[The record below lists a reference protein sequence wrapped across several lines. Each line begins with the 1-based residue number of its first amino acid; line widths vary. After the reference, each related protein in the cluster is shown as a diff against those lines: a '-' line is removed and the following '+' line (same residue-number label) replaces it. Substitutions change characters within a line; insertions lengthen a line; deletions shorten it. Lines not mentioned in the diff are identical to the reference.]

1 MLIYSTI
8 LMNYDK
14 FRKSARQ
21 GGPNVMDQTAR
32 HSLRENRHHGN
43 SMFPLAAYWI
53 TQTDASAPVLE
64 CHWHAEA
71 EFFIV
76 LEGETLFQIDTEY
89 FRVKAGEAV
98 FIDGGDIHAGHASGD
113 SGCSYCAIVFDTHL
127 LASASYDAVQE
138 RYISPLQDKKRT
150 FPRHIAPDTV
160 WGKLLLQHLQGIAE
174 VCATQTAGFEAAVK
188 GYMYLMLHGIAQEAR
203 FCNRSEASAA
213 DTSKIDRLKKAI
225 LYMQEHYHR
234 PIRIAE
240 IAEQIPMS
248 EGQFCRFFKA
258 MTRQTPI
265 EYLNAYRI
273 RQAAEL
279 LLQPDRKIA
288 AVALDVGFDHLSYF
302 VKVFRKSMKCTPSQF
317 RKQQAELPEIRQ

>member
-1 MLIYSTI
+1 
-8 LMNYDK
+8 
-14 FRKSARQ
+14 
-21 GGPNVMDQTAR
+21 MDQTAR

-53 TQTDASAPVLE
+53 EHDNGAPVLE

-76 LEGETLFQIDTEY
+76 LEGEALFQIDTDY
-89 FRVKAGEAV
+89 FTVKAGEAV
-98 FIDGGDIHAGHASGD
+98 FIDGGDIHAGHASGS
-113 SGCSYCAIVFDTHL
+113 SGCSFCAIVFDTHL

-150 FPRHIAPDTV
+150 FPRHISPQTECGHA
-160 WGKLLLQHLQGIAE
+160 LLQHLRAIADI
-174 VCATQTAGFEAAVK
+174 CADPQPGFEAAVK
-188 GYMYLMLHGIAQEAR
+188 GYMYLMLHEAAQKAQ
-203 FCNRSEASAA
+203 FCNRSEASASDA
-213 DTSKIDRLKKAI
+213 SKIDKLKKAI

-279 LLQPDRKIA
+279 LLSPDRKIA
-288 AVALDVGFDHLSYF
+288 TVALDVGFDHLSYF
-302 VKVFRKSMKCTPSQF
+302 VKVFRKLMKCTPSQF
-317 RKQQAELPEIRQ
+317 RKQQAELLEIRQ